1 MKTKTYLKAGFREI
15 RQSKGRFIAI
25 ILIVMLGTLLF
36 VGVKTAGPVMQKT
49 MDHYVGTAG
58 LSDLQIVSTGGL
70 TQKDI
75 AQAEKIPDAKVETGK
90 QIYYSNTGKN
100 EVIQIFSYNKNSR
113 QNKLQLIDGKRP
125 EKPNQLLLDEKAEN
139 AGYKIGDIYQI
150 DSDELK
156 EKEYTITGFV
166 RSPLF
171 INNLERGYANV
182 GNGSVDYF
190 VYLPESNFKTDI
202 YSVLYLDFTNVKN
215 LNTYSKAYKDKMEQN
230 QEKAEKYLQDRPEE
244 RLEEL
249 KKSASEELEPAQQKI
264 TEGKAQ
270 IAQGRTQLE
279 DAKKQV
285 AQQSAAIQQL
295 PEAQR
300 TIAVQ
305 TLSQQEA
312 QLADQERQLVEK
324 ERELASAEEEWNEN
338 AEKIENLTK
347 PSYLYNERSENVGFQ
362 EFGDLAERIAA
373 IANVFPVFFFFIA
386 ALITFTTMTRM
397 VEENRREIG
406 TLKALGYTKVE
417 IAKKYAIYASLAS
430 GIGIVLGTIL
440 GTNLLPRIIF
450 ELSNERYDIG
460 SALVFYDWP
469 PILQAAAAFFI
480 AAFGTAMIVLF
491 KDLRE
496 RPAALLQP
504 KAPKPGKRIF
514 LEYITPLWSRLS
526 FNQKISY
533 RNLFRYKSRMLM
545 AIIGIAGCAGLMVA
559 GVGLKDS
566 LSSVSAKQFGPII
579 DYQAIV
585 TLDSSTEESRQKAVD
600 MLQQQEK
607 VNEILAIHTQTVE
620 LRKKG
625 HALQSLTVIVP
636 SKTADFDCFIHLT
649 NLEGNPRSLPK
660 AGIAITQ
667 KAAELF
673 DLSTGDHISLYDENQ
688 KEWKVEVKEIV
699 KNYLGSFIYL
709 SPEYY
714 ASVTDQSMTDNAFL
728 VRTDKMTTKEEEMLS
743 EKLLATD
750 AVTNTSFMS
759 KQIETQEE
767 SMANLD
773 SVVLIFVVLSGLL
786 AFIVLY
792 NLTNI
797 NISERVR
804 ELSTIK
810 VLGFFDKE
818 VTMYIVRENI
828 IFTLLG
834 IIGGFGV
841 GYVLTDFIL
850 QQASMEN
857 VIFPLV
863 ITWWAYVL
871 SAGLTIVFTVIVM
884 IVTHFKLKHIDM
896 IDALKSNE

>member
-1 MKTKTYLKAGFREI
+1 MKTRTYLKAGFREI

-100 EVIQIFSYNKNSR
+100 EVIQIFSYNKNNK
-113 QNKLQLIDGKRP
+113 QNKLQLTDGKLP
-125 EKPNQLLLDEKAEN
+125 EKPNQLVLDEKAEDE
-139 AGYKIGDIYQI
+139 GYKIGDIYQI

-190 VYLPESNFKTDI
+190 VYLPESVFKTDI
-202 YSVLYLDFTNVKN
+202 YSVLYLDFTNAKN

-249 KKSASEELEPAQQKI
+249 KKSANEELEPAQQKI
-264 TEGKAQ
+264 ADGKAQ
-270 IAQGRTQLE
+270 TTQARTRLE
-279 DAKKQV
+279 DAKKQL
-285 AQQSAAIQQL
+285 AQQSATIQQL

-312 QLADQERQLVEK
+312 QLAEQERQLVEK
-324 ERELASAEEEWNEN
+324 ERELASAEEELNRN

-362 EFGDLAERIAA
+362 EFGDLSDRIAA

-460 SALVFYDWP
+460 SALIFYDWP

-480 AAFGTAMIVLF
+480 AAFGAAMIVLF

-585 TLDSSTEESRQKAVD
+585 TLDSSTEDSRQKAAD
-600 MLQQQEK
+600 MLQKQEK

-620 LRKKG
+620 LRKKDM
-625 HALQSLTVIVP
+625 L
-636 SKTADFDCFIHLT
+636 
-649 NLEGNPRSLPK
+649 R
-660 AGIAITQ
+660 
-667 KAAELF
+667 
-673 DLSTGDHISLYDENQ
+673 
-688 KEWKVEVKEIV
+688 KV
-699 KNYLGSFIYL
+699 
-709 SPEYY
+709 
-714 ASVTDQSMTDNAFL
+714 
-728 VRTDKMTTKEEEMLS
+728 
-743 EKLLATD
+743 
-750 AVTNTSFMS
+750 
-759 KQIETQEE
+759 
-767 SMANLD
+767 
-773 SVVLIFVVLSGLL
+773 
-786 AFIVLY
+786 
-792 NLTNI
+792 
-797 NISERVR
+797 
-804 ELSTIK
+804 
-810 VLGFFDKE
+810 
-818 VTMYIVRENI
+818 
-828 IFTLLG
+828 
-834 IIGGFGV
+834 
-841 GYVLTDFIL
+841 
-850 QQASMEN
+850 
-857 VIFPLV
+857 
-863 ITWWAYVL
+863 
-871 SAGLTIVFTVIVM
+871 
-884 IVTHFKLKHIDM
+884 
-896 IDALKSNE
+896 

>member
-139 AGYKIGDIYQI
+139 AGYKIGDVYQI

-190 VYLPESNFKTDI
+190 VYLPESNFKSDI

-249 KKSASEELEPAQQKI
+249 KKSANEELEPAQQKI

-338 AEKIENLTK
+338 VEKIENLTK
-347 PSYLYNERSENVGFQ
+347 PSYLYNERSENVRFQ

-480 AAFGTAMIVLF
+480 AAFGAAMIVLF

-496 RPAALLQP
+496 RPAALIQP

-625 HALQSLTVIVP
+625 ML
-636 SKTADFDCFIHLT
+636 
-649 NLEGNPRSLPK
+649 R
-660 AGIAITQ
+660 
-667 KAAELF
+667 
-673 DLSTGDHISLYDENQ
+673 
-688 KEWKVEVKEIV
+688 KV
-699 KNYLGSFIYL
+699 
-709 SPEYY
+709 
-714 ASVTDQSMTDNAFL
+714 
-728 VRTDKMTTKEEEMLS
+728 
-743 EKLLATD
+743 
-750 AVTNTSFMS
+750 
-759 KQIETQEE
+759 
-767 SMANLD
+767 
-773 SVVLIFVVLSGLL
+773 
-786 AFIVLY
+786 
-792 NLTNI
+792 
-797 NISERVR
+797 
-804 ELSTIK
+804 
-810 VLGFFDKE
+810 
-818 VTMYIVRENI
+818 
-828 IFTLLG
+828 
-834 IIGGFGV
+834 
-841 GYVLTDFIL
+841 
-850 QQASMEN
+850 
-857 VIFPLV
+857 
-863 ITWWAYVL
+863 
-871 SAGLTIVFTVIVM
+871 
-884 IVTHFKLKHIDM
+884 
-896 IDALKSNE
+896 

>member
-1 MKTKTYLKAGFREI
+1 MKTRTYLKAGFREI

-100 EVIQIFSYNKNSR
+100 EVIQIFSYNKNNK
-113 QNKLQLIDGKRP
+113 QNKLQLTDGKLP
-125 EKPNQLLLDEKAEN
+125 EKPNQLVLDEKAEDE
-139 AGYKIGDIYQI
+139 GYKIGDIYQI

-190 VYLPESNFKTDI
+190 VYLPESVFKTDI

-249 KKSASEELEPAQQKI
+249 KKSANEELEPAQQKI
-264 TEGKAQ
+264 TDGKAQ
-270 IAQGRTQLE
+270 TTQARTRLE
-279 DAKKQV
+279 DAKKQL
-285 AQQSAAIQQL
+285 AQQSATIQQL

-312 QLADQERQLVEK
+312 QLAEQERQLVEK
-324 ERELASAEEEWNEN
+324 ERELASAEEELNRN

-362 EFGDLAERIAA
+362 EFGDLSDRIAA

-460 SALVFYDWP
+460 SALIFYDWP

-480 AAFGTAMIVLF
+480 AAFGAAMIVLF

-585 TLDSSTEESRQKAVD
+585 TLDSSTEDSRQKAAD
-600 MLQQQEK
+600 MLQKQEK

-620 LRKKG
+620 LRKKDM
-625 HALQSLTVIVP
+625 L
-636 SKTADFDCFIHLT
+636 
-649 NLEGNPRSLPK
+649 R
-660 AGIAITQ
+660 
-667 KAAELF
+667 
-673 DLSTGDHISLYDENQ
+673 
-688 KEWKVEVKEIV
+688 KV
-699 KNYLGSFIYL
+699 
-709 SPEYY
+709 
-714 ASVTDQSMTDNAFL
+714 
-728 VRTDKMTTKEEEMLS
+728 
-743 EKLLATD
+743 
-750 AVTNTSFMS
+750 
-759 KQIETQEE
+759 
-767 SMANLD
+767 
-773 SVVLIFVVLSGLL
+773 
-786 AFIVLY
+786 
-792 NLTNI
+792 
-797 NISERVR
+797 
-804 ELSTIK
+804 
-810 VLGFFDKE
+810 
-818 VTMYIVRENI
+818 
-828 IFTLLG
+828 
-834 IIGGFGV
+834 
-841 GYVLTDFIL
+841 
-850 QQASMEN
+850 
-857 VIFPLV
+857 
-863 ITWWAYVL
+863 
-871 SAGLTIVFTVIVM
+871 
-884 IVTHFKLKHIDM
+884 
-896 IDALKSNE
+896 

>member
-1 MKTKTYLKAGFREI
+1 MKTRTYLKAGFREI

-100 EVIQIFSYNKNSR
+100 EVIQIFSYNKNNK
-113 QNKLQLIDGKRP
+113 QNKLQLTDGKLP
-125 EKPNQLLLDEKAEN
+125 EKPNQLVLDEKAEDE
-139 AGYKIGDIYQI
+139 GYKIGDIYQI

-190 VYLPESNFKTDI
+190 VYLPESVFKTDI

-249 KKSASEELEPAQQKI
+249 KKSANEELEPAQQKI
-264 TEGKAQ
+264 ADGKAQ
-270 IAQGRTQLE
+270 TTQARTRLE
-279 DAKKQV
+279 DAKKQL
-285 AQQSAAIQQL
+285 AQQSATIQQL

-312 QLADQERQLVEK
+312 QLAEQERQLVEK
-324 ERELASAEEEWNEN
+324 ERELASAEEELNRN

-362 EFGDLAERIAA
+362 EFGDLSDRIAA

-460 SALVFYDWP
+460 SALIFYDWP

-480 AAFGTAMIVLF
+480 AAFGAAMIVLF

-566 LSSVSAKQFGPII
+566 LSSVSAKQFGTII

-585 TLDSSTEESRQKAVD
+585 TLDSSTEDSRQKAAD
-600 MLQQQEK
+600 MLQKQEK
-607 VNEILAIHTQTVE
+607 V
-620 LRKKG
+620 
-625 HALQSLTVIVP
+625 
-636 SKTADFDCFIHLT
+636 
-649 NLEGNPRSLPK
+649 
-660 AGIAITQ
+660 
-667 KAAELF
+667 
-673 DLSTGDHISLYDENQ
+673 
-688 KEWKVEVKEIV
+688 
-699 KNYLGSFIYL
+699 
-709 SPEYY
+709 
-714 ASVTDQSMTDNAFL
+714 
-728 VRTDKMTTKEEEMLS
+728 
-743 EKLLATD
+743 
-750 AVTNTSFMS
+750 
-759 KQIETQEE
+759 
-767 SMANLD
+767 
-773 SVVLIFVVLSGLL
+773 
-786 AFIVLY
+786 
-792 NLTNI
+792 
-797 NISERVR
+797 
-804 ELSTIK
+804 
-810 VLGFFDKE
+810 
-818 VTMYIVRENI
+818 
-828 IFTLLG
+828 
-834 IIGGFGV
+834 
-841 GYVLTDFIL
+841 
-850 QQASMEN
+850 
-857 VIFPLV
+857 
-863 ITWWAYVL
+863 
-871 SAGLTIVFTVIVM
+871 
-884 IVTHFKLKHIDM
+884 
-896 IDALKSNE
+896 

>member
-249 KKSASEELEPAQQKI
+249 KKSAKEELEPAQQKI

-469 PILQAAAAFFI
+469 PILQATAAFFI
-480 AAFGTAMIVLF
+480 AAFGAAMIVLF

-585 TLDSSTEESRQKAVD
+585 TLDSSTEES
-600 MLQQQEK
+600 
-607 VNEILAIHTQTVE
+607 
-620 LRKKG
+620 
-625 HALQSLTVIVP
+625 
-636 SKTADFDCFIHLT
+636 
-649 NLEGNPRSLPK
+649 
-660 AGIAITQ
+660 
-667 KAAELF
+667 
-673 DLSTGDHISLYDENQ
+673 
-688 KEWKVEVKEIV
+688 
-699 KNYLGSFIYL
+699 
-709 SPEYY
+709 
-714 ASVTDQSMTDNAFL
+714 
-728 VRTDKMTTKEEEMLS
+728 
-743 EKLLATD
+743 
-750 AVTNTSFMS
+750 
-759 KQIETQEE
+759 
-767 SMANLD
+767 
-773 SVVLIFVVLSGLL
+773 
-786 AFIVLY
+786 
-792 NLTNI
+792 
-797 NISERVR
+797 
-804 ELSTIK
+804 
-810 VLGFFDKE
+810 
-818 VTMYIVRENI
+818 
-828 IFTLLG
+828 
-834 IIGGFGV
+834 
-841 GYVLTDFIL
+841 GYV
-850 QQASMEN
+850 A
-857 VIFPLV
+857 
-863 ITWWAYVL
+863 A
-871 SAGLTIVFTVIVM
+871 AR
-884 IVTHFKLKHIDM
+884 
-896 IDALKSNE
+896 KSK

>member
-1 MKTKTYLKAGFREI
+1 MKTRTYLKAGFREI

-100 EVIQIFSYNKNSR
+100 EVIQIFSYNKNNK
-113 QNKLQLIDGKRP
+113 QNKLQLTDGKLP
-125 EKPNQLLLDEKAEN
+125 EKPNQLVLDEKAEDE
-139 AGYKIGDIYQI
+139 GYKIGDIYQI

-190 VYLPESNFKTDI
+190 VYLPESVFKTDI

-249 KKSASEELEPAQQKI
+249 KKSANEELEPAQQKI
-264 TEGKAQ
+264 ADGKAQ
-270 IAQGRTQLE
+270 TTQARTRLE
-279 DAKKQV
+279 DAKKQL
-285 AQQSAAIQQL
+285 AQQSATIQQL

-312 QLADQERQLVEK
+312 QLAEQERQLVEK
-324 ERELASAEEEWNEN
+324 ERELASAEEELNRN

-362 EFGDLAERIAA
+362 EFGDLSDRIAA

-460 SALVFYDWP
+460 SALIFYDWP

-480 AAFGTAMIVLF
+480 AAFGAAMIVLF

-566 LSSVSAKQFGPII
+566 LSSVSAKQFGTII

-585 TLDSSTEESRQKAVD
+585 TLDSSTEDSRQKAAD
-600 MLQQQEK
+600 MLQKQEK

-620 LRKKG
+620 LRKKDM
-625 HALQSLTVIVP
+625 L
-636 SKTADFDCFIHLT
+636 
-649 NLEGNPRSLPK
+649 R
-660 AGIAITQ
+660 
-667 KAAELF
+667 
-673 DLSTGDHISLYDENQ
+673 
-688 KEWKVEVKEIV
+688 KV
-699 KNYLGSFIYL
+699 
-709 SPEYY
+709 
-714 ASVTDQSMTDNAFL
+714 
-728 VRTDKMTTKEEEMLS
+728 
-743 EKLLATD
+743 
-750 AVTNTSFMS
+750 
-759 KQIETQEE
+759 
-767 SMANLD
+767 
-773 SVVLIFVVLSGLL
+773 
-786 AFIVLY
+786 
-792 NLTNI
+792 
-797 NISERVR
+797 
-804 ELSTIK
+804 
-810 VLGFFDKE
+810 
-818 VTMYIVRENI
+818 
-828 IFTLLG
+828 
-834 IIGGFGV
+834 
-841 GYVLTDFIL
+841 
-850 QQASMEN
+850 
-857 VIFPLV
+857 
-863 ITWWAYVL
+863 
-871 SAGLTIVFTVIVM
+871 
-884 IVTHFKLKHIDM
+884 
-896 IDALKSNE
+896 

>member
-1 MKTKTYLKAGFREI
+1 MKTRTYLKAGFREI

-100 EVIQIFSYNKNSR
+100 EVIQIFSYNKNNK
-113 QNKLQLIDGKRP
+113 QNKLQLTDGKLP
-125 EKPNQLLLDEKAEN
+125 EKPNQLVLDEKAEDE
-139 AGYKIGDIYQI
+139 GYKIGDIYQI

-190 VYLPESNFKTDI
+190 VYLPESVFKTDI

-230 QEKAEKYLQDRPEE
+230 QEKIEKYLQDRPEE

-249 KKSASEELEPAQQKI
+249 KKSANEELEPAQQKI
-264 TEGKAQ
+264 ADGKAQ
-270 IAQGRTQLE
+270 TTQARTRLE
-279 DAKKQV
+279 DAKKQL

-312 QLADQERQLVEK
+312 QLAEQERQLVEK
-324 ERELASAEEEWNEN
+324 ERELASAEEELNRN

-362 EFGDLAERIAA
+362 EFGDLSDRIAA

-460 SALVFYDWP
+460 SALIFYDWS

-480 AAFGTAMIVLF
+480 AAFGAAMIVLF

-585 TLDSSTEESRQKAVD
+585 TLDSSTEDSRQKAAD
-600 MLQQQEK
+600 MLQKQEK

-620 LRKKG
+620 LRKKDM
-625 HALQSLTVIVP
+625 L
-636 SKTADFDCFIHLT
+636 
-649 NLEGNPRSLPK
+649 R
-660 AGIAITQ
+660 
-667 KAAELF
+667 
-673 DLSTGDHISLYDENQ
+673 
-688 KEWKVEVKEIV
+688 KV
-699 KNYLGSFIYL
+699 
-709 SPEYY
+709 
-714 ASVTDQSMTDNAFL
+714 
-728 VRTDKMTTKEEEMLS
+728 
-743 EKLLATD
+743 
-750 AVTNTSFMS
+750 
-759 KQIETQEE
+759 
-767 SMANLD
+767 
-773 SVVLIFVVLSGLL
+773 
-786 AFIVLY
+786 
-792 NLTNI
+792 
-797 NISERVR
+797 
-804 ELSTIK
+804 
-810 VLGFFDKE
+810 
-818 VTMYIVRENI
+818 
-828 IFTLLG
+828 
-834 IIGGFGV
+834 
-841 GYVLTDFIL
+841 
-850 QQASMEN
+850 
-857 VIFPLV
+857 
-863 ITWWAYVL
+863 
-871 SAGLTIVFTVIVM
+871 
-884 IVTHFKLKHIDM
+884 
-896 IDALKSNE
+896 

>member
-25 ILIVMLGTLLF
+25 ILIVMLGTLLY

-49 MDHYVGTAG
+49 MDHYVDRLE
-58 LSDLQIVSTGGL
+58 LSDLQIISTGGL
-70 TQKDI
+70 TEEDV
-75 AQAEKIPDAKVETGK
+75 AQSEKIPDAKVETGK
-90 QIYYSNTGKN
+90 QFYYANTSKN
-100 EVIQIFSYNKNSR
+100 EVVQVFSYNKVDK
-113 QNKLQLIDGKRP
+113 QNQLEVVEGTLP
-125 EKPNQLLLDEKAEN
+125 EKENQIVLDEKARN
-139 AGYKIGDIYQI
+139 KGYQIGRSYQI
-150 DSDELK
+150 DSSDLK
-156 EKEYTITGFV
+156 EKEYQITGFV

-171 INNLERGYANV
+171 INNLERGATNV
-182 GNGSVDYF
+182 GNGRVDYF
-190 VYLPESNFKTDI
+190 VYLPEANFQTKL
-202 YSVLYLDFTNVKN
+202 YSVLYLDFSNVDG
-215 LNTYSKAYKDKMEQN
+215 LNTYSKAYQDKMEKN
-230 QEKAEKYLQDRPEE
+230 QANAEKMMKNRPQQRLDQLKRSAEE
-244 RLEEL
+244 
-249 KKSASEELEPAQQKI
+249 ALEPAKQEI
-264 TEGKAQ
+264 TTGKAQ
-270 IAQGRTQLE
+270 LA
-279 DAKKQV
+279 DAKNQLTSAKEQL
-285 AQQSAAIQQL
+285 AQQETAIQQL

-300 TIAVQ
+300 TNAANQLEQQKQQLTDQETQLTEKEKELNDAEKEVAENEEKAR
-305 TLSQQEA
+305 TLS
-312 QLADQERQLVEK
+312 
-324 ERELASAEEEWNEN
+324 
-338 AEKIENLTK
+338 K
-347 PSYLYNERSENVGFQ
+347 PSYLYNQRSENVGFQ
-362 EFGDLAERIAA
+362 EFGDLADRIAA

-406 TLKALGYTKVE
+406 TLKALGYTKLE
-417 IAKKYAIYASLAS
+417 IAQKYAIYASLAS
-430 GIGIVLGTIL
+430 GIGIILGTIL

-460 SALVFYDWP
+460 KAIIFYDWP
-469 PILQAAAAFFI
+469 PIIQAAAAFFI
-480 AAFGTAMIVLF
+480 AAFGAAMLVLF

-504 KAPKPGKRIF
+504 KAPKPGKRIV

-533 RNLFRYKSRMLM
+533 RNLFRYKSRMFM
-545 AIIGIAGCAGLMVA
+545 AIVGIAGCAGLMVA

-566 LSSVSAKQFGPII
+566 LSSVSSKQFGPIV

-585 TLDSSTEESRQKAVD
+585 TFEPEESGKEKTASV
-600 MLQQQEK
+600 LEKEEK
-607 VNEILAIHTQTVE
+607 VTDKLAVETQQLEI
-620 LRKKG
+620 RKKG
-625 HALQSLTVIVP
+625 HAKQSLTMIVP
-636 SKTADFDCFIHLT
+636 EQTRRLASFVHLKDE
-649 NLEGNPRSLPK
+649 NGQSIALPEK
-660 AGIAITQ
+660 GIAITQ
-667 KAAELF
+667 KTAELF
-673 DLSTGDHISLYDENQ
+673 HLEKGETISLYDEDQ
-688 KEWKVEVKEIV
+688 KEWKGEISEILE
-699 KNYLGSFIYL
+699 NYLGNFVYMSPAYYQEIADKKMADNAYL
-709 SPEYY
+709 
-714 ASVTDQSMTDNAFL
+714 VQTKSMT
-728 VRTDKMTTKEEEMLS
+728 RTQEESLSKE
-743 EKLLATD
+743 LLASGSM
-750 AVTNTSFMS
+750 TNTSFVS

-828 IFTLLG
+828 IFTILG

-857 VIFPLV
+857 VVFPLV
-863 ITWWAYVL
+863 ITWGAYVL
-871 SAGLTIVFTVIVM
+871 SAGLTILFTVIVM
-884 IVTHFKLKHIDM
+884 IVTHFKLKHIHM

>member
-1 MKTKTYLKAGFREI
+1 MKTRTYLKAGFREI

-100 EVIQIFSYNKNSR
+100 EVIQIFSYNKNNK
-113 QNKLQLIDGKRP
+113 QNKLQLTDGKLP
-125 EKPNQLLLDEKAEN
+125 EKPNQLVLDEKAEDE
-139 AGYKIGDIYQI
+139 GYKIGDIYQI

-171 INNLERGYANV
+171 INNLERGYANI

-190 VYLPESNFKTDI
+190 VYLPESAFKTDI

-249 KKSASEELEPAQQKI
+249 KKSANEELEPAQQKI

-279 DAKKQV
+279 DAKKQL

-312 QLADQERQLVEK
+312 QLAEQERQLVEK
-324 ERELASAEEEWNEN
+324 ERELASAEEELNRN

-362 EFGDLAERIAA
+362 EFGDLSDRIAA

-460 SALVFYDWP
+460 SALIFYDWP

-480 AAFGTAMIVLF
+480 AAFGAAMIVLF

-585 TLDSSTEESRQKAVD
+585 TLDSSTEDSRQKAAD
-600 MLQQQEK
+600 MLQKQEK

-620 LRKKG
+620 LRKKDM
-625 HALQSLTVIVP
+625 L
-636 SKTADFDCFIHLT
+636 
-649 NLEGNPRSLPK
+649 R
-660 AGIAITQ
+660 
-667 KAAELF
+667 
-673 DLSTGDHISLYDENQ
+673 
-688 KEWKVEVKEIV
+688 KV
-699 KNYLGSFIYL
+699 
-709 SPEYY
+709 
-714 ASVTDQSMTDNAFL
+714 
-728 VRTDKMTTKEEEMLS
+728 
-743 EKLLATD
+743 
-750 AVTNTSFMS
+750 
-759 KQIETQEE
+759 
-767 SMANLD
+767 
-773 SVVLIFVVLSGLL
+773 
-786 AFIVLY
+786 
-792 NLTNI
+792 
-797 NISERVR
+797 
-804 ELSTIK
+804 
-810 VLGFFDKE
+810 
-818 VTMYIVRENI
+818 
-828 IFTLLG
+828 
-834 IIGGFGV
+834 
-841 GYVLTDFIL
+841 
-850 QQASMEN
+850 
-857 VIFPLV
+857 
-863 ITWWAYVL
+863 
-871 SAGLTIVFTVIVM
+871 
-884 IVTHFKLKHIDM
+884 
-896 IDALKSNE
+896 

>member
-1 MKTKTYLKAGFREI
+1 MKTRTYLKAGFREI

-100 EVIQIFSYNKNSR
+100 EVIQIFSYNKNNK
-113 QNKLQLIDGKRP
+113 QNKLQLTDGKLP
-125 EKPNQLLLDEKAEN
+125 EKPNQLVLDEKAEDE
-139 AGYKIGDIYQI
+139 GYKIGDIYQI

-190 VYLPESNFKTDI
+190 VYLPESVFKTDI

-249 KKSASEELEPAQQKI
+249 KKSANEELEPAQQKI
-264 TEGKAQ
+264 ADGKAQ
-270 IAQGRTQLE
+270 TTQARTRLE
-279 DAKKQV
+279 DAKKQL
-285 AQQSAAIQQL
+285 AQQSATIQQL

-312 QLADQERQLVEK
+312 QLAEQERQLVEK
-324 ERELASAEEEWNEN
+324 ERELASAEEELNRN

-362 EFGDLAERIAA
+362 EFGDLSDRIAA

-460 SALVFYDWP
+460 SALIFYDWP

-480 AAFGTAMIVLF
+480 AAFGAAMIVLF

-566 LSSVSAKQFGPII
+566 LSSVSAKQFGTII

-585 TLDSSTEESRQKAVD
+585 TLDSSTEDSRQKAAD
-600 MLQQQEK
+600 MLQKQEK

-625 HALQSLTVIVP
+625 HASQSLTVIVP
-636 SKTADFDCFIHLT
+636 SKTADLDRFIHLT
-649 NLEGNPRSLPK
+649 DLEENPRSLPK
-660 AGIAITQ
+660 TGIAITQ
-667 KAAELF
+667 KVAELF
-673 DLSTGDHISLYDENQ
+673 DLSTGDHISLYDEDQ

-699 KNYLGSFIYL
+699 KNYLGSFIFM

-714 ASVTDQSMTDNAFL
+714 ASVTDQSMMDNAFL
-728 VRTDKMTTKEEEMLS
+728 LRTDKMTTKEEEMLS

-841 GYVLTDFIL
+841 GYILTDFIL

>member
-249 KKSASEELEPAQQKI
+249 KKSAKEELEPAQQKI

-480 AAFGTAMIVLF
+480 AAFGAAMIVLF

-625 HALQSLTVIVP
+625 ML
-636 SKTADFDCFIHLT
+636 
-649 NLEGNPRSLPK
+649 R
-660 AGIAITQ
+660 
-667 KAAELF
+667 
-673 DLSTGDHISLYDENQ
+673 
-688 KEWKVEVKEIV
+688 KV
-699 KNYLGSFIYL
+699 
-709 SPEYY
+709 
-714 ASVTDQSMTDNAFL
+714 
-728 VRTDKMTTKEEEMLS
+728 
-743 EKLLATD
+743 
-750 AVTNTSFMS
+750 
-759 KQIETQEE
+759 
-767 SMANLD
+767 
-773 SVVLIFVVLSGLL
+773 
-786 AFIVLY
+786 
-792 NLTNI
+792 
-797 NISERVR
+797 
-804 ELSTIK
+804 
-810 VLGFFDKE
+810 
-818 VTMYIVRENI
+818 
-828 IFTLLG
+828 
-834 IIGGFGV
+834 
-841 GYVLTDFIL
+841 
-850 QQASMEN
+850 
-857 VIFPLV
+857 
-863 ITWWAYVL
+863 
-871 SAGLTIVFTVIVM
+871 
-884 IVTHFKLKHIDM
+884 
-896 IDALKSNE
+896 